1 MKSRAAI
8 LHDVGGPW
16 SVEDFELDAPRA
28 GEVLVEMAA
37 AGMCHSDDHILKGDM
52 SAPNEML
59 RSLGLPTMFPMIGG
73 HEGSGVV
80 REVGDGVT
88 EFVPGDHVVMSFVAV
103 CGQCRWCASGMEYIC
118 DMGASV
124 LTPGMPTDGTYR
136 HHTADGKPLGHLA
149 KVGAFS
155 KHTVVSMNS
164 LVKIEPHLPLV
175 PSALLSCAIPTGFG
189 SVTNRSNMRPGDAVV
204 VIGVGGIGTGAIQ
217 GARVGGAAHI
227 VAVDPVEFKQKSA
240 LRFGATHTAATA
252 VEAID
257 LVREL
262 SYGVMADAV
271 VVSPS
276 LITPED
282 VRDAVRLTRKGGTCV
297 LTGMTSQL
305 TSSVNIDLQDF
316 ILSNKS
322 LAGTVFGSCNPRA
335 DVFRLARLYQTGQ
348 LQLDEMITRRYRL
361 DDINEAYD
369 DLRNGKIVRG
379 VIDFGIE

>member
-88 EFVPGDHVVMSFVAV
+88 EFAPGDHVVMSFVAV

-136 HHTADGKPLGHLA
+136 HHTAEGKPLGHLA
-149 KVGAFS
+149 KVGAFA
-155 KHTVVSMNS
+155 KHTVVSTNS
-164 LVKIEPHLPLV
+164 LVKIEPHLPLA

-189 SVTNRSNMRPGDAVV
+189 SVANRSNMRPGDTVV

-217 GARVGGAAHI
+217 GARVGGAAYI

-240 LRFGATHTAATA
+240 LQFGATHTAGTA
-252 VEAID
+252 VEALD
-257 LVREL
+257 LVRDL
-262 SYGVMADAV
+262 TYGVMADAV

-276 LITPED
+276 LIVAED

-305 TSSVNIDLQDF
+305 TSSVKIDLQEF
-316 ILSNKS
+316 ILMNKS
-322 LAGTVFGSCNPRA
+322 LAGTVFGSCNPKA
-335 DVFRLARLYQTGQ
+335 DIFRLARLYQTGQ
-348 LQLDEMITRRYRL
+348 LQLDEMITRRYCL
-361 DDINEAYD
+361 EDINDAYD

-379 VIDFGIE
+379 IIDFGIE